1 MASLKGI
8 ADKAFEAALK
18 TADENGIDHEDD
30 KFSDYYAEAIMA
42 EVQALSPKDLV
53 ALPSIK
59 DIKDALISVD
69 EWDGTVQDLLVEAVT
84 IAVIS

>member
-1 MASLKGI
+1 MASLKGV

-30 KFSDYYAEAIMA
+30 KFGDYYAEAIMT

-59 DIKDALISVD
+59 DIKEALRGAD
-69 EWDGTVQDLLVEAVT
+69 EDGTVQDLLIEAVT